1 MDPDQYRIHQVLYVL
16 RQTRTSG
23 RTVTGDRAMNS
34 LDGQS
39 RALRARKY
47 MLSSK
52 SFWHAYLEMLPS
64 MEEIGASFTWPEEDL
79 KLLDGSLIKN
89 MSRILALQ

>member
-1 MDPDQYRIHQVLYVL
+1 
-16 RQTRTSG
+16 
-23 RTVTGDRAMNS
+23 
-34 LDGQS
+34 
-39 RALRARKY
+39 